1 MNCVGLIE
9 CGLSLVGRVDVS
21 PEGALS
27 RVGCAVLSFVAQR
40 CIFVY

>member
-40 CIFVY
+40 CSRV